1 MEMLMKNKKVDQKA
15 FDSNFVSSA
24 PSYEIGPGHRG
35 AMKGKKIYD
44 KGKGT
49 TNPNE
54 KDTFMKRTGPQL
66 PLVKRKGKTSYG

>member
-1 MEMLMKNKKVDQKA
+1 MKNKKVDQKA
-15 FDSNFVSSA
+15 FDSNFVASS
-24 PSYEIGPGHRG
+24 PSYDIGPGHRG
-35 AMKGKKIYD
+35 VMKGKKIYN

-66 PLVKRKGKTSYG
+66 PPTVKKKGKKSYG

>member
-15 FDSNFVSSA
+15 FNSNFVSSA
-24 PSYEIGPGHRG
+24 PSFDIGPGHRG

-44 KGKGT
+44 KGKST

-54 KDTFMKRTGPQL
+54 KETFMKRTGPQL
-66 PLVKRKGKTSYG
+66 PMVKRKGKESYG